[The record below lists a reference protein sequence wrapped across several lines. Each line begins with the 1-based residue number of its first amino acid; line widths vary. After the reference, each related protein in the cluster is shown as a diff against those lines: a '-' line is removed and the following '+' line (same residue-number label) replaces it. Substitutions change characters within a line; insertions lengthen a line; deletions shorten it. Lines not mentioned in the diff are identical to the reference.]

1 MNDGNSRTGAY
12 KTFIRLAIVIAGLGM
27 HVAMAAPADD
37 TPLDIQ
43 TAISLALK
51 QNPSL
56 MASEMSVSS
65 ASASLDEARGALFPR
80 VDINATA
87 MKTDSPLTVF
97 GTKLLQHSVSGNDM
111 TLATLNNPSAVT
123 NFQDSVSASLPLY
136 SGGATYGR
144 IDEAKYGLQAS
155 IHANAM
161 RRQNIIYQVIRSFAA
176 LEAARAMKVVATQA
190 VKSSEENLHVADALL
205 ARGMLVK
212 SDELNAKV
220 HLEDSQVSAIAAS
233 NAEARSLDHI
243 RALLNLGT
251 DRTLQIKQ
259 GIVIHAPER
268 NLAQLTETAL
278 HKRPDLLA
286 LQSQGEAAEAGS
298 TVARAGMLPHISL
311 VATEEWND
319 PHWQLR
325 HSNYQI
331 AAMIDLN
338 VFSGGSDRAAME
350 KARAE
355 HSRLEFEITDK
366 THQIE
371 NEVADAYR
379 GLHEADQRLSSRQQA
394 LTQTQES
401 LRITEARF
409 KAGLERMADLL
420 QAQTQRDQARADMI
434 QARFDQVTTRARLY
448 LATGQLTPEVLQ

>member
-1 MNDGNSRTGAY
+1 MNDRILRPGAY
-12 KTFIRLAIVIAGLGM
+12 KNIIILAIVIAGLGM
-27 HVAMAAPADD
+27 HVAMAASAED
-37 TPLDIQ
+37 TPLDIH

-65 ASASLDEARGALFPR
+65 ASAGLDEARGALFPR
-80 VDINATA
+80 VDIRSTA

-97 GTKLLQHSVSGNDM
+97 GTKLLQHSVTGNDM
-111 TLATLNNPSAVT
+111 TLTSLNNPSAVT
-123 NFQDSVSASLPLY
+123 NFQDSVSATLPLY
-136 SGGATYGR
+136 SGGANYGR

-161 RRQNIIYQVIRSFAA
+161 RQQDVIYQVIRSFAA
-176 LEAARAMKVVATQA
+176 LEAAQAMKVVATQA
-190 VKSSEENLHVADALL
+190 VKSSEENLHVAEALL
-205 ARGMLVK
+205 ARGMVVK
-212 SDELNAKV
+212 SDVLNAKV
-220 HLEDSQVSAIAAS
+220 HLEDSQVSAIAAANS
-233 NAEARSLDHI
+233 EARTLDHI
-243 RALLNLGT
+243 RALLNLGAS
-251 DRTLQIKQ
+251 RTPQIKQ
-259 GIVIHAPER
+259 GIVIHAPEQ

-278 HKRPDLLA
+278 HKRPDLLS

-298 TVARAGMLPHISL
+298 TVARAGMLPHINL

-319 PHWQLR
+319 PHWRLR
-325 HSNYQI
+325 NSNYQI
-331 AAMIDLN
+331 AATIDLN
-338 VFSGGSDRAAME
+338 VFAGGSDRAAME

-355 HSRLEFEITDK
+355 HSRLEFEIADK
-366 THQIE
+366 THQVE

-394 LTQTQES
+394 LAQAQES

-420 QAQTQRDQARADMI
+420 LAQTQRDQARAEVI